1 MTGIASVL
9 ACTAL
14 NLTLSSYVQQQLR

>member
-14 NLTLSSYVQQQLR
+14 NLTLSSYVQQKLL